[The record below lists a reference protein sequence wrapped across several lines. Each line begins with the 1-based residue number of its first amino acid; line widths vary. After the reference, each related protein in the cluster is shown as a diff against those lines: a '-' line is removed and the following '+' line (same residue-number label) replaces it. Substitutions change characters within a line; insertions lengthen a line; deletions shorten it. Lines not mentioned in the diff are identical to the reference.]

1 MATIRNPV
9 EWSADQLKHA
19 AHAAGEVSH
28 SILGDRRDGTAPS
41 IRQIELADLRNALE
55 KGVDDLGVFRSDVL
69 FLCIIYPFIGLVLV
83 WFALNAELLPM
94 LFPLGAGFA
103 LIGPV
108 AAVGLYEMS
117 RRREQGLPAKWSN
130 ALDVVAS
137 PSFGAI
143 LTLGLGLM
151 LIFLLWL
158 GAAQTIYALTLGPE
172 PPAAPGQFIIA
183 VLTTG
188 AGWAMI
194 VLGIGVGF
202 CFAVA
207 VLATSLISFP
217 MLLDREV
224 GLRVAVTTSV
234 RACLRNPRPVAA
246 WGLIVAASLF
256 VGSVPL
262 FLGLIFV
269 MPALGH
275 ATWHLYRRL
284 VTWE

>member
-19 AHAAGEVSH
+19 AHAAGEVGH
-28 SILGDRRDGTAPS
+28 SILGDRRVEDQPK
-41 IRQIELADLRNALE
+41 IRDIQISDLRAALE
-55 KGVDDLGVFRSDVL
+55 KGVEDFRAFRSDVL
-69 FLCIIYPFIGLVLV
+69 ALVVVYPFIGIVLA

-108 AAVGLYEMS
+108 AAIGLYEMS
-117 RRREQGLPAKWSN
+117 RRREKGMEASWAN
-130 ALDVVAS
+130 ALDTLSS

-143 LTLGLGLM
+143 LALALGLM
-151 LIFLLWL
+151 LVFLAWL
-158 GAAQTIYALTLGPE
+158 GAAQVIYAITMGPE
-172 PPAAPGQFIIA
+172 PPASPGRFIID

-188 AGWAMI
+188 PGWAMI
-194 VLGIGVGF
+194 FMGVGVGF
-202 CFAVA
+202 CFALF
-207 VLATSLISFP
+207 VLAVSLVSFP

-234 RACLRNPRPVAA
+234 RAYRKNPHAVSA
-246 WGLIVAASLF
+246 WGLIVAVGLVA
-256 VGSVPL
+256 GSVPL

-269 MPALGH
+269 LPVLGH

-284 VTWE
+284 VV

>member
-19 AHAAGEVSH
+19 AHAAGEVGH
-28 SILGDRRDGTAPS
+28 SILGDRRDAAAPS
-41 IRQIELADLRNALE
+41 IRKIKTAELRGVLE
-55 KGVDDLGVFRSDVL
+55 KGVDDLAIFRSDVL

-83 WFALNAELLPM
+83 WIALNAELLPM

-130 ALDVVAS
+130 ALDVISS
-137 PSFGAI
+137 PSFGAV

-151 LIFLLWL
+151 FLFLLWL

-172 PPAAPGQFIIA
+172 PPATPGQFIID

-194 VLGIGVGF
+194 VVGIGIGF
-202 CFAVA
+202 CFALA
-207 VLATSLISFP
+207 VLALSLISFP

-234 RACLRNPRPVAA
+234 GAFVKNPRPVAA
-246 WGLIVAASLF
+246 WGLIVAAALF
-256 VGSVPL
+256 VGSIPL

-284 VTWE
+284 IAWD

>member
-1 MATIRNPV
+1 M
-9 EWSADQLKHA
+9 
-19 AHAAGEVSH
+19 
-28 SILGDRRDGTAPS
+28 PS
-41 IRQIELADLRNALE
+41 IREIDIADLRSVLE
-55 KGVDDLGVFRSDVL
+55 KGIDDLGVFRSDVL

-117 RRREQGLPAKWSN
+117 RRREQGLDAKWGS
-130 ALDVVAS
+130 ALDVISS

-143 LTLGLGLM
+143 LTLGLGLAFV
-151 LIFLLWL
+151 FLLWL
-158 GAAQTIYALTLGPE
+158 GAAQAIYALTLGPE
-172 PPAAPGQFIIA
+172 PPASPGQFIIA

-194 VLGIGVGF
+194 VVGISVGF
-202 CFAVA
+202 CFALT

-234 RACLRNPRPVAA
+234 LALLKNPRPVAA
-246 WGLIVAASLF
+246 WGLIVAAALV
-256 VGSVPL
+256 VGSIPL
-262 FLGLIFV
+262 FLGLIVV
-269 MPALGH
+269 MPVLGH

-284 VTWE
+284 VIWE